1 MDKIERIL
9 TEVTIS
15 AAIVMIIFRVLIWLH
30 ITPQEVL
37 QWLS

>member
-1 MDKIERIL
+1 MEKIVKIIDVL
-9 TEVTIS
+9 GTIGL
-15 AAIVMIIFRVLIWLH
+15 ITMIIFRVLIWLH

>member
-15 AAIVMIIFRVLIWLH
+15 AAIIMIIFRVLIWLN